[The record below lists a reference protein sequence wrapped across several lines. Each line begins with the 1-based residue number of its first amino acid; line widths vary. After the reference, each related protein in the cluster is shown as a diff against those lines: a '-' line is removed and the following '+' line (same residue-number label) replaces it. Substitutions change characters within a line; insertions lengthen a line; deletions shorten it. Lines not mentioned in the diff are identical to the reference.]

1 MPTNERLVLCGG
13 LSGPRKPGSVNLS
26 LDRHG
31 RPGNVHLKIPDIS
44 KRLVA
49 NIPDALVDLL
59 EIACYIYAAD
69 SAILRGGPADAQ
81 MGMRWRRKLRFV
93 IPVRRLDLWSS
104 APVASAL
111 VETLSFLSEDEYEI
125 EFRSL
130 SEIPVV
136 DTYFEFP
143 TEEATSFRP
152 DEVIL
157 FSGGLDSL
165 AGTVERMAKHGKKVA
180 LVSHRS
186 SPKIT
191 SVQRYLADQLR
202 SRFGAD
208 RVLHVPV
215 WVTLDGSL
223 GRELTHRTRSFLF
236 AALGAVTA
244 RLFGRD
250 QISIFENGVVSLNLP
265 SVAQVVG
272 ARATRT
278 THPQVLAGFRRLL
291 GNVLC
296 SPFDVDNPFIW
307 LTKAEIVQRIADNG
321 CSDLIRY
328 TRSCTRVH
336 EMTIMHPHCGRCSQC
351 VDRRFAIIAA
361 NQDSEDPPEA
371 YGVDLF
377 QGKRPRGPDQ
387 EMALAYVRSASNVNQ
402 ITDIAFFA
410 HYGETSRVVGFFPE
424 SADTVASRIFD
435 LHQRHAATVCRVF
448 DAAITSHAPAL
459 REGRLSSDCLLSLVV
474 SQREGGSTYP
484 SPSDVP
490 ALPATPGPEIRIAI
504 DTSQKRVVFDRW
516 GELKGVSASLI
527 TALAEPFR
535 QAARDELAP
544 EHYPF
549 TETSKLLSQN
559 RCNDGETLRR
569 RIKRCRDTIADL
581 AKKADG
587 APPSPDAIIEN
598 LQWHGYRLNPDRI
611 RIVALAELSGG
622 GTGHASPPKGHASPS
637 QRP

>member
-1 MPTNERLVLCGG
+1 MPTNEHLVLCGG
-13 LSGPRKPGSVNLS
+13 LSGPRKPGTVSLS

-31 RPGNVHLKIPDIS
+31 RSGNVRLKIPDIS

-49 NIPDALVDLL
+49 NIPDTLVDLL

-69 SAILRGGPADAQ
+69 SAIRRGGPADEQ
-81 MGMRWRRKLRFV
+81 MGLRWRRKLRFV

-104 APVASAL
+104 IPVASAL

-143 TEEATSFRP
+143 IEEATSFTP

-191 SVQRYLADQLR
+191 SVQKYLADQLR

-215 WVTLDGSL
+215 WVTLEGSL
-223 GRELTHRTRSFLF
+223 SNELTHRTRSFLF

-244 RLFGRD
+244 RLFGKDR
-250 QISIFENGVVSLNLP
+250 ISMFENGVVSLNLP
-265 SVAQVVG
+265 PVAQVVG
-272 ARATRT
+272 ARASRT

-296 SPFDVDNPFIW
+296 KPFDVDNQFMW
-307 LTKAEIVQRIADNG
+307 MTKAEIVQRIADNG
-321 CSDLIRY
+321 CSDLIRH

-336 EMTIMHPHCGRCSQC
+336 DMTVMHPHCGRCSQC

-361 NQDSEDPPEA
+361 NQDSEDPAEA
-371 YGVDLF
+371 YGVELF
-377 QGKRPRGPDQ
+377 QGKRPQGSDQ
-387 EMALAYVRSASNVNQ
+387 EMALAYVRTASNVNQ
-402 ITDIAFFA
+402 MTDIAFFA

-424 SADTVASRIFD
+424 PADAVARRIFD
-435 LHQRHAATVCRVF
+435 LYRRHAATICRVF
-448 DAAITSHAPAL
+448 DEAVRLHAPML
-459 REGRLSSDCLLSLVV
+459 REGSLPANSLLSLVV
-474 SQREGGSTYP
+474 SQREGGSPYP
-484 SPSDVP
+484 LPSGVP
-490 ALPATPGPEIRIAI
+490 ALPAALGREIRIAI
-504 DTSQKRVVFDRW
+504 DTSRKRVVFDRW
-516 GELKGVSASLI
+516 GEMTGVIASLI
-527 TALAEPFR
+527 IALAEPFS
-535 QAARDELAP
+535 QALRDERAP
-544 EHYPF
+544 ERYPY
-549 TETSKLLSQN
+549 TAASILLS
-559 RCNDGETLRR
+559 RTKCGDGDTLRR
-569 RIKRCRDTIADL
+569 RIKRCRGKIAAL
-581 AKKADG
+581 AKKAGD
-587 APPSPDAIIEN
+587 PPLSSDAVIEN

-611 RIVALAELSGG
+611 RIVALSELSN
-622 GTGHASPPKGHASPS
+622 S
-637 QRP
+637 

>member
-1 MPTNERLVLCGG
+1 MPTNEHLVLCGG
-13 LSGPRKPGSVNLS
+13 LSGPRKPGTVSLS

-31 RPGNVHLKIPDIS
+31 KSGNVRLKIPDIS

-49 NIPDALVDLL
+49 NIPDTLVDLL

-69 SAILRGGPADAQ
+69 SAIRRGGPADEQ

-93 IPVRRLDLWSS
+93 IPVRRLELWSS
-104 APVASAL
+104 IPVASAL
-111 VETLSFLSEDEYEI
+111 VETLSFLSDDEYEI

-130 SEIPVV
+130 SEVPVL

-143 TEEATSFRP
+143 IEEATSFTP

-191 SVQRYLADQLR
+191 SVQKCLADQLR
-202 SRFGAD
+202 SRFGTD

-215 WVTLDGSL
+215 WVTLEGSL
-223 GRELTHRTRSFLF
+223 SNELTHRTRSFLF

-244 RLFGRD
+244 RLFGRNS
-250 QISIFENGVVSLNLP
+250 ISMFENGVVSLNLP
-265 SVAQVVG
+265 PVAQVVG

-291 GNVLC
+291 RNVLC
-296 SPFDVDNPFIW
+296 NPFDVDNPFMW

-321 CSDLIRY
+321 CSDLIRH

-336 EMTIMHPHCGRCSQC
+336 DMTVMHPHCGRCSQC

-371 YGVDLF
+371 YGIDLF
-377 QGKRPRGPDQ
+377 QGKRPQGPDQ

-402 ITDIAFFA
+402 MTDVAFFA

-424 SADTVASRIFD
+424 PADAVGSRIFD
-435 LHQRHAATVCRVF
+435 LYRRHAATICQVF
-448 DAAITSHAPAL
+448 DEAVRLHAPML
-459 REGRLSSDCLLSLVV
+459 REGSLPANSLLSLVV
-474 SQREGGSTYP
+474 SQREGESPYP
-484 SPSDVP
+484 LPSGVP
-490 ALPATPGPEIRIAI
+490 ALPATLGREIRIAI
-504 DTSQKRVVFDRW
+504 DTSRKRVVFDRW
-516 GELKGVSASLI
+516 GEMTGVIASLI
-527 TALAEPFR
+527 IALTEPFS
-535 QAARDELAP
+535 QALRDERAP
-544 EHYPF
+544 ERYPY
-549 TETSKLLSQN
+549 TAASILLS
-559 RCNDGETLRR
+559 RTKCGDGDTLRR
-569 RIKRCRDTIADL
+569 RIKRCRGRIAAL
-581 AKKADG
+581 AKKAGD
-587 APPSPDAIIEN
+587 PPLSSDAVIEN

-611 RIVALAELSGG
+611 RIVALSELSN
-622 GTGHASPPKGHASPS
+622 S
-637 QRP
+637 

>member
-13 LSGPRKPGSVNLS
+13 MSGPRKPGTVSLS
-26 LDRHG
+26 LRRHG
-31 RPGNVHLKIPDIS
+31 RSGNVRLKIPDIS

-49 NIPDALVDLL
+49 NIPDTLVDLL

-69 SAILRGGPADAQ
+69 SAIRRGGPVDEK
-81 MGMRWRRKLRFV
+81 MGRRWRRKLRFV

-104 APVASAL
+104 IPVTSAL
-111 VETLSFLSEDEYEI
+111 LETLSFLSEDEYEI

-130 SEIPVV
+130 SEIPAV

-143 TEEATSFRP
+143 IEKATSFTP

-165 AGTVERMAKHGKKVA
+165 AGTVERMATHGTKVA

-191 SVQRYLADQLR
+191 SVQKYLADQLR

-215 WVTLDGSL
+215 WVTLEGSL
-223 GRELTHRTRSFLF
+223 SNELMHRTRSFLF
-236 AALGAVTA
+236 MALGAVTA

-250 QISIFENGVVSLNLP
+250 RIIIFENGVVSLNMP
-265 SVAQVVG
+265 PVAQVVG

-296 SPFDVDNPFIW
+296 KPFDVESPFMW

-321 CSDLIRY
+321 FSDLIRH

-336 EMTIMHPHCGRCSQC
+336 DMTVMHPHCGRCSQC

-361 NQDSEDPPEA
+361 NQESEDPPEA
-371 YGVDLF
+371 YGVELF
-377 QGKRPRGPDQ
+377 QGKRPQGPDQ

-402 ITDIAFFA
+402 MTDIAFFA
-410 HYGETSRVVGFFPE
+410 HYGETSRVVGFFQEP
-424 SADTVASRIFD
+424 ADAVASRIFD
-435 LHQRHAATVCRVF
+435 LYRRHAEIVCRVF
-448 DAAITSHAPAL
+448 DEAIRLHAPKL
-459 REGRLSSDCLLSLVV
+459 REGSLPANSLLSLVV
-474 SQREGGSTYP
+474 SQREGGSPYP
-484 SPSDVP
+484 LPSGVL
-490 ALPATPGPEIRIAI
+490 ALPATLGREIRIAI
-504 DTSQKRVVFDRW
+504 DTSRKRVVFDRW
-516 GELKGVSASLI
+516 GEVTGVIASLI
-527 TALAEPFR
+527 IALAEPFS
-535 QAARDELAP
+535 QALRDELAP
-544 EHYPF
+544 EHYPYPA
-549 TETSKLLSQN
+549 TSILLS
-559 RCNDGETLRR
+559 RTKCRYGDTLRR
-569 RIKRCRDTIADL
+569 RIKQSRDKVAAL
-581 AKKADG
+581 AMEAG
-587 APPSPDAIIEN
+587 GSPLSSDAIIEN

-611 RIVALAELSGG
+611 RIVMLSELSN
-622 GTGHASPPKGHASPS
+622 
-637 QRP
+637 R